1 MPYQLYN
8 NIGKEFGYGNTK
20 ASGYNFTANSSSYGT
35 NSIGSI
41 LIYLAIIAIMLVVIL
56 FLIHYTLYPIFSL
69 QPGDPGIITIPGFT
83 DNQAFWKPTSTITT
97 FLDLSDTAT
106 RVQTNTYNYSFSL
119 DIAIQNPYVSVT
131 NGYSVIF
138 SRGGTVNTSPEPNA
152 SIKGSISNYNVAIAL
167 APGNTDLI
175 VSVLNSD
182 GNPDNILIP
191 NVPVQT
197 PFRIGVVIMSTV
209 FEAYLNGKLVSTRKL
224 TSGATGNYTG
234 PFRPPV
240 GNVARAVRVGNL
252 LVWNRV
258 ASPGNIR
265 YAKPPLMSLIEKDS
279 SSTGGSCLSLS
290 SLEDSLSNVA
300 SGITSSV
307 DTLSKNANAITT
319 SATATLG
326 STATTASSAIPAL
339 SL

>member
-8 NIGKEFGYGNTK
+8 NIGKGFGYGNTK
-20 ASGYNFTANSSSYGT
+20 ASGYDFTANSSSYGT

-41 LIYLAIIAIMLVVIL
+41 LIYLTVIAIILVIIL

-69 QPGDPGIITIPGFT
+69 QPGDPGLITIPGFT

-106 RVQTNTYNYSFSL
+106 KIQTNTYNYSFSL
-119 DIAIQNPYVSVT
+119 DIAIQNPYVSMN

-138 SRGGTVNTSPEPNA
+138 SRGGTINTSPEPNA
-152 SIKGSISNYNVAIAL
+152 SIKGTISNYNVAIAL
-167 APGNTDLI
+167 APGNTDLVI
-175 VSVLNSD
+175 SVLNSD

-191 NVPVQT
+191 NIPIQT

-234 PFRPPV
+234 PFHPPV
-240 GNVARAVRVGNL
+240 GTVAQSVRVGNL
-252 LVWNRV
+252 LVWNRI

-265 YAKPPLMSLIEKDS
+265 YAKPPLMSPTDKDIGS
-279 SSTGGSCLSLS
+279 GGSCLSLNSLENSFSSAISSATS
-290 SLEDSLSNVA
+290 SLNTLSNTA
-300 SGITSSV
+300 S
-307 DTLSKNANAITT
+307 NMAT

-326 STATTASSAIPAL
+326 STAITASSAIPAL

>member
-1 MPYQLYN
+1 MPHQLYN
-8 NIGKEFGYGNTK
+8 NIGKGFGFGK
-20 ASGYNFTANSSSYGT
+20 ANPYDFTGNSSSYGIGSST
-35 NSIGSI
+35 GSI
-41 LIYLAIIAIMLVVIL
+41 LVYVATIGIILTIIL

-69 QPGDPGIITIPGFT
+69 QPGDPGIIPVPGFA
-83 DNQAFWKPTSTITT
+83 DNQAFWKPTGSVTT
-97 FLDLSDTAT
+97 FTDLSDIAT
-106 RVQTNTYNYSFSL
+106 KVQTNTYNYSFSL
-119 DIAIQNPYVSVT
+119 DISIQDPYVSMN

-138 SRGGTVNTSPEPNA
+138 SRGGTVNSSPEANS
-152 SIKGSISNYNVAIAL
+152 SIKGSVSNYNVAIAL
-167 APGNTDLI
+167 APGNTDLV

-191 NVPVQT
+191 NVPVKT

-209 FEAYLNGKLVSTRKL
+209 FEVYLNGKLVSTRKL

-234 PFRPPV
+234 PFHPPV

-258 ASPGNIR
+258 ASSGNIR
-265 YAKPPLMSLIEKDS
+265 YAKPSLMSTIDKDS

-290 SLEDSLSNVA
+290 SFEDGLSKVA

-326 STATTASSAIPAL
+326 STARAASSAIPAL

>member
-8 NIGKEFGYGNTK
+8 NIGKEFGYGTTK

-69 QPGDPGIITIPGFT
+69 QPGDPGLITIPGFT
-83 DNQAFWKPTSTITT
+83 DNQAFWKPTNTITT

-175 VSVLNSD
+175 ISVLNSD

-234 PFRPPV
+234 PFHPPV
-240 GNVARAVRVGNL
+240 GTVAQSVRVGNL
-252 LVWNRV
+252 LVWNRI

-265 YAKPPLMSLIEKDS
+265 YAKPPLMAPIDKDVGS
-279 SSTGGSCLSLS
+279 GGSCLSLDSLQNSFSSAVTSATS
-290 SLEDSLSNVA
+290 SLNNLSN
-300 SGITSSV
+300 T
-307 DTLSKNANAITT
+307 ANNMAT

-326 STATTASSAIPAL
+326 STATTASSAIAGL